1 MIEFTIMLLVVTAVL
16 GSVSI
21 WAVYHDISIE
31 DFYNEHMHELDMCP
45 YKCKWDLV
53 EVLANETTGSTY
65 NTRFWAFMRVPKKEL
80 YSLWHN
86 LNKQG
91 E

>member
-1 MIEFTIMLLVVTAVL
+1 MIEFIIMLFIVTAVL

-21 WAVYHDISIE
+21 WAVYHDMNVN
-31 DFYNEHMHELDMCP
+31 DFYNEHIYEWDMCP

-53 EVLANETTGSTY
+53 EVLANETTGRTY

-80 YSLWHN
+80 YSLWHK

-91 E
+91 K